1 MHVRREERSKSII
14 VSWVSDY
21 VKELD
26 IPGEKYR
33 GVCPACNRKGTFS
46 VSDDGMQRLWFCF
59 HADCNI
65 KGRVANGFEQRLA
78 SANKPPLPVLGRVTD
93 FEIPT
98 HFVPPMRS
106 EKCVDYLKDVHA
118 YRAYNTGLVDV
129 RYDVRQDRCVFLIK
143 KDGKVVDAVGRTL
156 RGEKPKWWR
165 YGKHRYGF
173 LIGTNTGSR
182 CVVVE
187 DVASASCVSDCVN
200 SLALLGTHL
209 LPEHVEQLRRFKE
222 VVVCLDKDATRKAID
237 IAKKLCDQNIPARM
251 VPLPRDLKSMTDEE
265 RNDFIRQ
272 HLIRSED
279 NRLHSE
285 EGPLQEG
292 L

>member
-1 MHVRREERSKSII
+1 M
-14 VSWVSDY
+14 SWVSDY

-26 IPGEKYR
+26 IPGERYR
-33 GVCPACNRKGTFS
+33 GVCPVCNRKGTFS

-59 HADCNI
+59 HADCNT
-65 KGRVANGFEQRLA
+65 KGRVANGFEQRLV
-78 SANKPPLPVLGRVTD
+78 SANKPPLPVLSCIRD

-165 YGKHRYGF
+165 YGKSRSGF
-173 LIGTNTGSR
+173 YVGRSGFDR
-182 CVVVE
+182 VVVVE
-187 DVASASCVSDCVN
+187 DVPSACAICDMPSRIDGY
-200 SLALLGTHL
+200 ALLGTHVL
-209 LPEHVEQLRRFKE
+209 SEHVSDLQKYKS

-237 IAKKLCDQNIPARM
+237 IAKKLCDQSIPARM

-265 RNDFIRQ
+265 RNDFIREC
-272 HLIRSED
+272 IFRGED
-279 NRLHSE
+279 NRIRPE
-285 EGPLQEG
+285 QRPIQQG

>member
-1 MHVRREERSKSII
+1 M
-14 VSWVSDY
+14 SWVSDY

-26 IPGEKYR
+26 IPGERYR
-33 GVCPACNRKGTFS
+33 GVCPVCNRKGTFS

-59 HADCNI
+59 HADCNT
-65 KGRVANGFEQRLA
+65 KGRVANGFERRLVSKQSA
-78 SANKPPLPVLGRVTD
+78 STPVLSCIAD

-165 YGKHRYGF
+165 YGRSRNGF
-173 LIGTNTGSR
+173 CLQFGGHDI
-182 CVVVE
+182 CCVVE
-187 DVASASCVSDCVN
+187 DVASACSISGTIS

-209 LPEHVEQLRRFKE
+209 LTEHVEQLRRFKE

-237 IAKKLCDQNIPARM
+237 IAKKLCDQSIPARM

-265 RNDFIRQ
+265 RNDFIREC
-272 HLIRSED
+272 IFRGED
-279 NRLHSE
+279 NRIRPE
-285 EGPLQEG
+285 QRPVQQG